1 MESTTTPNPFTG
13 FITLKEAA
21 TTTRGSVKW
30 LRREI
35 KQGHLRAYR
44 MGGKILINSED
55 LPAFVATKAMVPT
68 AKGGL

>member
-1 MESTTTPNPFTG
+1 MESIPTMIPITG

-44 MGGKILINSED
+44 MGGKILIKSED
-55 LPAFVATKAMVPT
+55 LPAFVATKAMVPDDQ
-68 AKGGL
+68 GGL